1 MLFTDDLKLLAK
13 SKNQIDFLVQTMH
26 ILSMQFG
33 IKKCGILSMER
44 GEVIRTNG
52 IRLLD
57 GKDMQD
63 IDDTDYTYLKIFET
77 GKVKEKEMKEKS
89 SKKYLRRLRLKLGSK
104 LNGRNKIMALNTW
117 VVSVMRYG
125 AGILK

>member
-77 GKVKEKEMKEKS
+77 GKVKEQEMKEKS

>member
-1 MLFTDDLKLLAK
+1 
-13 SKNQIDFLVQTMH
+13 
-26 ILSMQFG
+26 
-33 IKKCGILSMER
+33 MER

-63 IDDTDYTYLKIFET
+63 IDDTDYTYLGILET
-77 GKVKEKEMKEKS
+77 DKVKEKEMKEKS
-89 SKKYLRRLRLKLGSK
+89 SKKYLRRLRLTLGSK
-104 LNGRNKIMALNTW
+104 LNGRNKIMILNTW

>member
-1 MLFTDDLKLLAK
+1 
-13 SKNQIDFLVQTMH
+13 
-26 ILSMQFG
+26 
-33 IKKCGILSMER
+33 MER

-63 IDDTDYTYLKIFET
+63 IDDTDYTYLGILET
-77 GKVKEKEMKEKS
+77 DKVKEKEMKEKS
-89 SKKYLRRLRLKLGSK
+89 SKKYLQRLRLTLGSK
-104 LNGRNKIMALNTW
+104 LNRRNIIMTLNTW